1 MAINDVTFSQL
12 ETRLRIHI
20 SSFSETLTS
29 SLCWKILFKVSC
41 LMGYFSI
48 CHISHLLCS
57 FLLTANAFNIA
68 HLVRS
73 LLSFPFQHPN
83 PWISQHSPTVYLLK
97 VVDDGFPAGVG
108 RLSSVVSH
116 LSTPII
122 FQSIAAERVHG
133 PASIR
138 AEERFPIDPSHGTGI
153 KPGIKRAF
161 GFGAQ

>member
-29 SLCWKILFKVSC
+29 SLCWKILFKVPC

-73 LLSFPFQHPN
+73 LLSFPFQQPKSLDFPALSHCLPSQGCRW
-83 PWISQHSPTVYLLK
+83 WISCCCRQTLICCFSPQHTYNFSKASLQRGCMVLHPLKLRKDFLLI
-97 VVDDGFPAGVG
+97 PAVALA
-108 RLSSVVSH
+108 LS
-116 LSTPII
+116 L
-122 FQSIAAERVHG
+122 E
-133 PASIR
+133 
-138 AEERFPIDPSHGTGI
+138 
-153 KPGIKRAF
+153 
-161 GFGAQ
+161 